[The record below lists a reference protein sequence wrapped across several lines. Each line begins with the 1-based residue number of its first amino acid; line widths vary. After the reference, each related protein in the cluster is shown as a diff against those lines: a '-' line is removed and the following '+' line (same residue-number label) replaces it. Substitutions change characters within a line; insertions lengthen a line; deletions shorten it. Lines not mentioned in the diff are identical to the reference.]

1 MSFGEGQTK
10 TVTHLPKVEGKLY
23 NWNSLLLEEITS
35 IRGHSHQSDE
45 YIPPSPIS
53 SQGGP

>member
-10 TVTHLPKVEGKLY
+10 TVTHLPKGEGKVY

-35 IRGHSHQSDE
+35 IRGQRHQSDE